1 MLPGCYPGVTR
12 VLPGCYPG
20 VIRVLPSV
28 TWSTVYSVCE
38 TTVTFSILDEEVKSP
53 KSKKTRKNC
62 QKKQPENQEWPCVKD
77 EAIIDLPDEY
87 ELYDFKNPEQSSN
100 EDESDDD
107 VIDAE
112 WKEYGELLT

>member
-1 MLPGCYPGVTR
+1 M
-12 VLPGCYPG
+12 
-20 VIRVLPSV
+20 LPSV

-53 KSKKTRKNC
+53 KSKKPRKNC

-87 ELYDFKNPEQSSN
+87 ESYDFKNPEQSSN